1 MPTRSDA
8 HPLEVVEASREEGIE
23 ILDRAARQALGISGE
38 EFLRRWDAG
47 EYEESEDRAVARVA
61 MLIPFAR

>member
-1 MPTRSDA
+1 MTVKA
-8 HPLEVVEASREEGIE
+8 QMLTASEGRK
-23 ILDRAARQALGISGE
+23 LFNAAAQHYVRMSGD

-47 EYEESEDRAVARVA
+47 EYDAPECDRSDIVRVA